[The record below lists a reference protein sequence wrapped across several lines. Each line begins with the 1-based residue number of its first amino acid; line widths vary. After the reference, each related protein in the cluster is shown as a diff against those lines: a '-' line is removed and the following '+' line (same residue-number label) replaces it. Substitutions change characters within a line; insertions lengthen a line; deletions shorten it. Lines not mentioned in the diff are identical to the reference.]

1 MFALAVVAI
10 YSLIL
15 LVSIAIAK
23 RFEQTPHVFQA
34 SEKFYD
40 LKGKTAIITGG
51 NSGIGYYVAEQLA
64 ARGARTILAC
74 RDLHKAEAAKR
85 RIIEATSNSNITIK
99 RLNLAS
105 LRTVR
110 EFCAEVLA
118 SETHI
123 DFLINNAG
131 AIHLGDHETE
141 DGLQI
146 TWQINYFAPF
156 LLTNL
161 LLDKLKYCNGKI
173 VNVTGQFCANRVYLD
188 DINTYSPII
197 WREKLSHVLV
207 ADMVAYFNAKSAL
220 YESSFEFARR
230 LGTTGGSVCVFTVN
244 PSSSNFYRR
253 VYLGPI
259 AILYFWLHVLFP
271 KPEVEAR
278 KLVELILSDASITKY
293 GHDDE
298 YLANELWRRT
308 CQLVNLQT

>member
-1 MFALAVVAI
+1 MFL
-10 YSLIL
+10 
-15 LVSIAIAK
+15 
-23 RFEQTPHVFQA
+23 
-34 SEKFYD
+34 
-40 LKGKTAIITGG
+40 
-51 NSGIGYYVAEQLA
+51 GIGYYVAEQLA
-64 ARGARTILAC
+64 ARGARIILAC

-161 LLDKLKYCNGKI
+161 LLGK
-173 VNVTGQFCANRVYLD
+173 R
-188 DINTYSPII
+188 
-197 WREKLSHVLV
+197 
-207 ADMVAYFNAKSAL
+207 
-220 YESSFEFARR
+220 
-230 LGTTGGSVCVFTVN
+230 
-244 PSSSNFYRR
+244 
-253 VYLGPI
+253 
-259 AILYFWLHVLFP
+259 
-271 KPEVEAR
+271 
-278 KLVELILSDASITKY
+278 
-293 GHDDE
+293 
-298 YLANELWRRT
+298 
-308 CQLVNLQT
+308 